1 MCFVEFIRSPKFRR
15 VPEFSRTLSRGVPY
29 AVGTLCR
36 GTTVLNPKV
45 FALAGLA
52 EHAELIGDTRL
63 GLDYIGQAI
72 ALARTDDGVRSNSN
86 RYCSLL
92 FQDGDLT

>member
-1 MCFVEFIRSPKFRR
+1 MFRR
-15 VPEFSRTLSRGVPY
+15 IYPFTKISPCPRIFAYLIPWC
-29 AVGTLCR
+29 ALCR